1 MSKKWMKWSVFS
13 LASVMLLVGCQNNGD
28 QAAPKESEQT
38 NAPNTA
44 GKPATWIADRTI
56 NGRLFIDSDDVSKD
70 INPEIAKKLKEMTG
84 ITLELEGVTA
94 DHAIDALTAG
104 LASNDLPEFVV
115 YYLNNRGR
123 KEMSVILKGARE
135 GMFTDLTPLIKNTK
149 IYSKYLQNKYLPLD
163 TQYGVMFRPE
173 FKGSSYFMHMNIPR
187 EGGYQETKYV
197 GGPFIRK
204 DIVDALGIDPKS
216 IKTSD
221 QLYELAKKIKAGSF
235 KDKNGKDIYPIGP
248 RYWGGKE
255 VGDLYSDLVWGAD
268 EQRIHQTK
276 DGKIVHESQTEY
288 PMKRIAYVQK
298 LLSEKLMVP
307 EFYTMEENRA
317 TEGILNGSY
326 AIIADMHNY
335 LDFNKDAHYVPLGPM
350 NRVDGPYQMQL
361 DYKTGY
367 MAWSIPKTT
376 KNPQDIVKFS
386 DFLASREGK
395 LLWQYGIEG
404 RDYTLDAK
412 GNPIVKKEVLELKD
426 KDPKAAKALGFD
438 GVGNSWGSYLGSTDV
453 NRNADFNEM
462 QYGDAASSEAN
473 AGPLKILEMWGY
485 DEKRKNAKLNDG
497 YQPLAFM
504 GEFEQETQLKDALKK
519 YDDSMV
525 RAFYAKNLDDAKKIL
540 DSATAQLKAAG
551 LDKYEELLAKKNA
564 DPKTK
569 VILLF

>member
-1 MSKKWMKWSVFS
+1 MNKKWMKWSVFS

-38 NAPNTA
+38 NAPNVA

-56 NGRLFIDSDDVSKD
+56 KGRLFIDSDDVSKD

-104 LASNDLPEFVV
+104 LASNDLPDFVV
-115 YYLNNRGR
+115 YYLNNSGR

-149 IYSKYLQNKYLPLD
+149 IYSKYLQDKYLPLD

-173 FKGSSYFMHMNIPR
+173 FKGSTYFMHMNIPR

-204 DIVDALGIDPKS
+204 DIVDALGVDPKT

-235 KDKNGKDIYPIGP
+235 KDKNGKDVYPIGP

-412 GNPIVKKEVLELKD
+412 GNPIVKKEVLELRD

-462 QYGDAASSEAN
+462 QYGDAASPEAN

-569 VILLF
+569 VILN

>member
-1 MSKKWMKWSVFS
+1 MSKKWMKWSLFS
-13 LASVMLLVGCQNNGD
+13 LASVMLLVGCQDNVD
-28 QAAPKESEQT
+28 QAATKDSQPANEPS
-38 NAPNTA
+38 AA

-56 NGRLFIDSDDVSKD
+56 KGRLFIDSDDLSKD

-84 ITLELEGVTA
+84 ITLQLEGVTA

-104 LASNDLPEFVV
+104 LASNDLPDFIL
-115 YYLNNRGR
+115 YYLNNSGR

-135 GMFTDLTPLIKNTK
+135 GMFTDLTPLIKNSS
-149 IYSKYLQNKYLPLD
+149 IYSKYLQDKYLPLD

-173 FKGSSYFMHMNIPR
+173 FKGSSYFIHMNIPR

-197 GGPFIRK
+197 GGPYIRK

-216 IKTSD
+216 IQTSD
-221 QLYELAKKIKAGSF
+221 QLYELAKKIKAGGF
-235 KDKNGKDIYPIGP
+235 KDKNGKDVYPIGP
-248 RYWGGKE
+248 RYWGGRE
-255 VGDLYSDLVWGAD
+255 VGALYNDLVWGAD

-276 DGKIVHESQTEY
+276 DGKIVHESKTEY
-288 PMKRIAYVQK
+288 PMKRVAYVQK

-307 EFYTMEENRA
+307 EFYTMEENRG

-335 LDFNKDAHYVPLGPM
+335 LEFNKDAHYVPLGPM
-350 NRVDGPYQMQL
+350 NSVDGPYQMQL

-376 KNPQDIVKFS
+376 KNPQDIVKLA

-412 GNPIVKKEVLELKD
+412 GNPIVKKEVLELKN

-438 GVGNSWGSYLGSTDV
+438 GVGNSWGSYLGSTDL
-453 NRNADFNEM
+453 NRQADFNEM
-462 QYGDAASSEAN
+462 QYGDAAAPEAN
-473 AGPLKILEMWGY
+473 AGPLKIVEMWGY
-485 DEKRKNAKLNDG
+485 EEKRKNAKLNDG
-497 YQPLAFM
+497 YQPLAFL

-519 YDDSMV
+519 YDDSMI
-525 RAFYAKNLDDAKKIL
+525 RAFYAKNLDEAKKII
-540 DSATAQLKAAG
+540 DAATAQLKSAG
-551 LDKYEELLAKKNA
+551 LDKYEELLMKKNA

-569 VILLF
+569 VIVN

>member
-1 MSKKWMKWSVFS
+1 MRKKWIKWSLFS
-13 LASVMLLVGCQNNGD
+13 LASVILLVGCQDNVE
-28 QAAPKESEQT
+28 QAASNESQQANES
-38 NAPNTA
+38 NAV

-56 NGRLFIDSDDVSKD
+56 KGRLFIDSDDLSKD

-84 ITLELEGVTA
+84 ITLQLEGVTA

-104 LASNDLPEFVV
+104 LASNDLPDFIL
-115 YYLNNRGR
+115 YYLNNSGR

-135 GMFTDLTPLIKNTK
+135 GMFTDLTPLIKNSK
-149 IYSKYLQNKYLPLD
+149 IYSKYLQDKYLPLD

-173 FKGSSYFMHMNIPR
+173 FKGASYFVHMNVPR

-197 GGPFIRK
+197 GGPYIRK

-216 IKTSD
+216 IQTSD
-221 QLYELAKKIKAGSF
+221 QLYELAKKIKAGGF
-235 KDKNGKDIYPIGP
+235 KDKNGKDVYPIGP
-248 RYWGGKE
+248 RYWGGRE
-255 VGDLYSDLVWGAD
+255 VGALYNDLVWGAD

-276 DGKIVHESQTEY
+276 DGQIVHESKTEY

-307 EFYTMEENRA
+307 EFYTMEENRG

-350 NRVDGPYQMQL
+350 NSVDGPYQMQL

-376 KNPQDIVKFS
+376 KNPQDIVKLA

-412 GNPIVKKEVLELKD
+412 GNPIVKKEVLELKN
-426 KDPKAAKALGFD
+426 KDPKAAKALGFE
-438 GVGNSWGSYLGSTDV
+438 GVGNSWGSYLGSTDM
-453 NRNADFNEM
+453 NRKADFNEM
-462 QYGDAASSEAN
+462 QYGDAASPEAN

-485 DEKRKNAKLNDG
+485 EGKRENAKLNDG
-497 YQPLAFM
+497 YQPLAFL

-519 YDDSMV
+519 YDDSMI
-525 RAFYAKNLDDAKKIL
+525 RAFYAKNLDEAKKII
-540 DSATAQLKAAG
+540 DAAAAQLKSAG
-551 LDKYEELLAKKNA
+551 LDKYEALLMKKNA

-569 VILLF
+569 VIAN